1 MFLLLFIANCTS
13 NNKSLSIDND
23 LPMSVDI
30 NQVDNSSSSLVIEKS
45 TSAKMVGPEPISNF
59 TNNDNDKNESSIN
72 TLLLGPGIYRS
83 FAYLPLL
90 KKLKAEKVPLHI
102 IGGYGLSS
110 VIAAYYAFGYEPDI
124 IEWKIFTKL
133 IKESKPYP
141 YSKKWIESLE
151 QLLEKDFKNKNI
163 EDSKIS
169 LFVPEYK
176 NNEVSFATRGNLI
189 KRLKNNFTLGESR
202 SLNRLITTN
211 PCTNKGIS
219 RIIQASKII
228 CLNVLDSSLKWLSA
242 KDYILGIYN
251 KASSLMESD
260 PSENKININLKNM
273 ELDNLS
279 KQPEILSRSKGQ
291 SAEIINKISQ
301 ILNYN

>member
-1 MFLLLFIANCTS
+1 
-13 NNKSLSIDND
+13 
-23 LPMSVDI
+23 MSVDI
-30 NQVDNSSSSLVIEKS
+30 NQVDSTSSSPIIEKS
-45 TSAKMVGPEPISNF
+45 TSTKTVGPEPIATF
-59 TNNDNDKNESSIN
+59 TDNDSNKNESSVN
-72 TLLLGPGIYRS
+72 ALLLGPGMYRS

-90 KKLKAEKVPLHI
+90 KKLKAEKIPIHI
-102 IGGYGLSS
+102 IGGYGFSS
-110 VIAAYYAFGYEPDI
+110 IVAAYYAFGYEPDL

-141 YSKKWIESLE
+141 YSKKWIRAIE

-169 LFVPEYK
+169 LFVPEFK
-176 NNEVSFATRGNLI
+176 NNKVSFATRGNLVE
-189 KRLKNNFTLGESR
+189 KLKKNFTLGESK
-202 SLNRLITTN
+202 SFNKLITTN
-211 PCTNKGIS
+211 PCENKGVS
-219 RIIQASKII
+219 RIIQTSKII

-251 KASSLMESD
+251 KASSLMDTD

-291 SAEIINKISQ
+291 SAEIIQKISQ